1 MRRVASSNGIY
12 QANLEALL
20 NVNQL
25 RYASLITDLQTAVSN
40 EITAI
45 HQHGNSEKADEED
58 EA

>member
-1 MRRVASSNGIY
+1 MHRVASSNGIY

-25 RYASLITDLQTAVSN
+25 RYASLITDLQAAVSN

-45 HQHGNSEKADEED
+45 HQHGN
-58 EA
+58 